1 MSSFKSGS
9 ILGNALVA
17 YGSPST
23 IGTTVAAVSGF
34 AVGRVKQLAVLNDIA
49 VPLVLNVGGQ
59 DVRVPASTSFVLDF
73 FDGLKLEAAPHVRQ
87 AQGGSAGSAS
97 NAICILL
104 VGE

>member
-1 MSSFKSGS
+1 MSNFKAGS
-9 ILGNALVA
+9 ILGSALVA

-23 IGTTVAAVSGF
+23 IGTTVAAISAF
-34 AVGRVKQLAVLNDIA
+34 SVGRVKQMAVLNDIA
-49 VPLVLNVGGQ
+49 VPIVLNVGGQ

-73 FDGLKLEAAPHVRQ
+73 FEGLKLEQAPHVRQ
-87 AQGGSAGSAS
+87 AQGGSAGSSS